1 MACHGTIAQTQEA
14 SHVRSSSRTWI
25 TMILRESVRLEE
37 KFTGK
42 EYSVGAFNS
51 KVAERWDDV
60 AEK

>member
-1 MACHGTIAQTQEA
+1 
-14 SHVRSSSRTWI
+14 
-25 TMILRESVRLEE
+25 MILRESVRLEE

-51 KVAERWDDV
+51 KFAERWDDV